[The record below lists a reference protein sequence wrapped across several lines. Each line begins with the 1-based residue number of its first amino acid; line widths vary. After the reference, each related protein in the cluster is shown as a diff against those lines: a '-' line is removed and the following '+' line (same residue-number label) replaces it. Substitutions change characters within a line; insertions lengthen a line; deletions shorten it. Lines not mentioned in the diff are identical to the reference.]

1 MEWKNVFV
9 LILKGFTYGICLTL
23 FLLCGVNIMQQYFNQ
38 LTGTSVD
45 IDYSEALMLP
55 AFTVCP
61 KLPFNNS
68 AKESFPLTNEEFY
81 EITYQLEDIFHPD
94 TIKVYVS
101 VIF

>member
-9 LILKGFTYGICLTL
+9 LILKGCTYGICFTL

-38 LTGTSVD
+38 RTGTSVD
-45 IDYSEALMLP
+45 IDYSEALRLP

-61 KLPFNNS
+61 KLPFKNS
-68 AKESFPLTNEEFY
+68 AKESFPITNEEFY

-94 TIKVYVS
+94 TIKVS
-101 VIF
+101 EIF

>member
-9 LILKGFTYGICLTL
+9 LILKGFTYGLCLTL

-61 KLPFNNS
+61 KIPFKNS
-68 AKESFPLTNEEFY
+68 AKESFPITNEEFY

-94 TIKVYVS
+94 TIKVS

>member
-1 MEWKNVFV
+1 MEWKNLFV
-9 LILKGFTYGICLTL
+9 LILKGFTYGLCLAL
-23 FLLCGVNIMQQYFNQ
+23 FLLCVVNIMQQYFNQ

-61 KLPFNNS
+61 KIPFKNS
-68 AKESFPLTNEEFY
+68 AKESFPITNEEFY
-81 EITYQLEDIFHPD
+81 EITYQLEDIFHPA
-94 TIKVYVS
+94 TIKVS

>member
-61 KLPFNNS
+61 KLPFINT
-68 AKESFPLTNEEFY
+68 AKESFPLTNEDFY

-94 TIKVYVS
+94 TIKVS

>member
-9 LILKGFTYGICLTL
+9 LILKGFTNGICLTL
-23 FLLCGVNIMQQYFNQ
+23 FLLCGVNIMQQYLNEK
-38 LTGTSVD
+38 TGTSVD
-45 IDYSEALMLP
+45 IDYSEALKLP

-61 KLPFNNS
+61 KLPFKNS
-68 AKESFPLTNEEFY
+68 AKESFPITNEEFY

-94 TIKVYVS
+94 TIKVS

>member
-61 KLPFNNS
+61 KIPFKNS
-68 AKESFPLTNEEFY
+68 AKESFPITNEEFY
-81 EITYQLEDIFHPD
+81 EITYQLEDIFHPA
-94 TIKVYVS
+94 TIKVS

>member
-1 MEWKNVFV
+1 MNGMKNVCV
-9 LILKGFTYGICLTL
+9 IILKGSTYGICLTL
-23 FLLCGVNIMQQYFNQ
+23 FLLYSVTIMQQYFNQ
-38 LTGTSVD
+38 LTSTSVD

-61 KLPFNNS
+61 KIPFKNS
-68 AKESFPLTNEEFY
+68 AKESFPITNEEFY

-94 TIKVYVS
+94 TIKVS

>member
-61 KLPFNNS
+61 KIPFKNS
-68 AKESFPLTNEEFY
+68 AKESFPKTNEEFY

-94 TIKVYVS
+94 TIKVS